1 MKKIKKNYDEQLI
14 EQITNTLE
22 MLLDKGF
29 VYTYNDLRREYIDE
43 NTIRLSWN
51 NHLSGAFNAG
61 NNFYY
66 FLGLSNSIITAKL
79 AEVLSPTMN
88 YELDHLKKIPI
99 IITDKKEYIDN
110 IVKECIDL
118 SKADWDSF
126 ETSWDFEEHPLV

>member
-1 MKKIKKNYDEQLI
+1 
-14 EQITNTLE
+14 
-22 MLLDKGF
+22 
-29 VYTYNDLRREYIDE
+29 
-43 NTIRLSWN
+43 
-51 NHLSGAFNAG
+51 
-61 NNFYY
+61 
-66 FLGLSNSIITAKL
+66 
-79 AEVLSPTMN
+79 MN